1 MILARTREGRN
12 PTLANPVG
20 KSRWR
25 KSLLFDD
32 SPAAGQ
38 TVPPISRFDAAT
50 FAAAV
55 ALRPAACGSPS
66 GSRAFAV
73 IGWLFI
79 AGFAGFNH

>member
-55 ALRPAACGSPS
+55 ALRPAAWITVWVA
-66 GSRAFAV
+66 AFAV